1 MKKGLLLSL
10 SLAFSVGVFA
20 QGASRLPNG
29 FRKAEVPAS
38 MKNRKMAVPA
48 RHTAIDNGIPDNNN
62 SSRRLVAPQSTTVNT
77 YLLSEYLVGLTYYDL
92 QSNASMSHRLE
103 RRPYGVGTGNTKIS
117 AAWTFSPSWTAAED
131 FPLRGTGYN
140 YSSDDGVTWQ
150 FPYVAGLSQG
160 PTARTE
166 SARTGFTNIVTTRN
180 GSEMSIA
187 HNGSG
192 IAINRRTQTGTG
204 AWTYGTPFGTA
215 TDFWPK
221 ACADGDT
228 VYAVWQGSGT
238 AGTVVQGQ
246 DGPIWFSYSTDAGAT
261 WMPKSL
267 IPGIDST
274 QYLGFGG
281 DDYNIDAKN
290 GTVAIVIGSTTTDLL
305 LMKSSDLGVTWTKT
319 VILHCPFPLF
329 NSSGS
334 VPSDTDNDGVA
345 DFIFA
350 TVGDGSVLLDNAGMA
365 HVWFSDYYW
374 LFDST
379 VFGTATYYIS
389 SSADGLEYWNES
401 MPTGGYVMIAAAQD
415 LNGDSVL
422 NIPTDTTCSTF
433 RKWGNYRG
441 GITGMPSS
449 GIDAN
454 GTMYVTYQ
462 TIDELADTTNYLLS
476 HMHVYMTT
484 SSDGGQT
491 WTYPYDI
498 VPTTVEGG
506 DGEHQEAVF
515 ASMARY
521 VDDKV
526 CVLYQRDGAPGTA
539 LATAGSCDDNY
550 NSGNPS
556 DIVFARIN
564 ALTVNTNNVKSG
576 DLFVSQS
583 YPNPTSGMAYV
594 NVSIKKAGNINVIV
608 TDMLG
613 KVVYTNVQSDVVA
626 GTSTIALNTAKWN
639 AGIYN
644 YTITSGSQKVSKKMI
659 VQ

>member
-20 QGASRLPNG
+20 QGASRLPYG

-38 MKNRKMAVPA
+38 MKNRKIAVSA

-62 SSRRLVAPQSTTVNT
+62 ASRRLIAPEHTTVNNC
-77 YLLSEYLVGLTYYDL
+77 LLSEYNVGFTYYDL
-92 QSNASMSHRLE
+92 QSNASMSHRIE
-103 RRPYGVGTGNTKIS
+103 RRPDGAGSTKIS
-117 AAWTFSPSWTAAED
+117 AVWTFAPAWTSAED

-150 FPYVAGLSQG
+150 FPYVPGVSQG

-180 GSEMSIA
+180 GAEMSIA
-187 HNGSG
+187 HNGTG
-192 IAINRRTQTGTG
+192 IAVNRRTQTGTG
-204 AWTYGTPFGTA
+204 AWTYSTPFGTA

-221 ACADGDT
+221 ACTDGDT

-238 AGTVVQGQ
+238 AGTVVEGQ

-274 QYLGFGG
+274 LYKGFGG

-290 GTVAIVIGSTTTDLL
+290 GTVAIVVGSTLTDLL
-305 LMKSSDLGVTWTKT
+305 LLKSSDLGVTWTKT

-329 NSSGS
+329 DSNGS
-334 VPSDTDNDGVA
+334 VPSDTDGDGVA

-350 TVGDGSVLLDNAGMA
+350 TVGDGSVILDNAGMA
-365 HVWFSDYYW
+365 HVWFSDYAW

-379 VFGTATYYIS
+379 VYATGTYYIS
-389 SSADGLEYWNES
+389 SNSDGLEYWNES
-401 MPTGGYVMIAAAQD
+401 MPTGGFVLIASAQD
-415 LNGDSVL
+415 LNGDGVL
-422 NIPTDTTCSTF
+422 NIPADTTCSTF

-454 GTMYVTYQ
+454 GTLYVTYQ

-476 HMHVYMTT
+476 HMHVYMIT
-484 SSDGGQT
+484 SPDGGLT
-491 WTYPYDI
+491 WTYPCDI
-498 VPTTVEGG
+498 VPTIADGG
-506 DGEHQEAVF
+506 DGENQEAVF

-521 VDDKV
+521 VDDKA

-556 DIVFARIN
+556 DIIFARIN
-564 ALTVNTNNVKSG
+564 SLTVNTNSVNSN

-613 KVVYTNVQSDVVA
+613 KVVYSSVQSNVVA

-644 YTITSGSQKVSKKMI
+644 YTIISGNQNVSKKLI

>member
-20 QGASRLPNG
+20 QGASRLPYG

-38 MKNRKMAVPA
+38 MKNRKVAVSANQP
-48 RHTAIDNGIPDNNN
+48 AIDNGIPNNNN
-62 SSRRLVAPQSTTVNT
+62 SSRRLIAPQSTTVNT
-77 YLLSEYLVGLTYYDL
+77 YLLSEYLVGFTLYDL

-103 RRPYGVGTGNTKIS
+103 RRPDGAGSTKIS
-117 AAWTFSPSWTAAED
+117 AAWTFSPEWNINED
-131 FPLRGTGYN
+131 FLQRGTGYN

-150 FPYVAGLSQG
+150 FPFIPAVSQG

-166 SARTGFTNIVTTRN
+166 PVRTGFTNIVTTRN

-187 HNGSG
+187 HNGAG
-192 IAINRRTQTGTG
+192 IAVNRRTQTGTG

-238 AGTVVQGQ
+238 ATAVVAGQ
-246 DGPIWFSYSTDAGAT
+246 TGPIWFSYSTDAGAT
-261 WMPKSL
+261 WMPKTL
-267 IPGIDST
+267 ITGLDST
-274 QYLGFGG
+274 YYRGFGG
-281 DDYNIDAKN
+281 DDYNIDARN
-290 GTVAIVIGSTTTDLL
+290 GTVAIVAGSTLTDVV

-319 VILHCPFPLF
+319 IVLRSPLPLF
-329 NSSGS
+329 N
-334 VPSDTDNDGVA
+334 PNDTMISDTNADGVA

-350 TVGDGSVLLDNAGMA
+350 TSGDGSVLLDNAGKA
-365 HVWFSDYYW
+365 HVWFSDFAW
-374 LFDST
+374 ILDSAA
-379 VFGTATYYIS
+379 VAAANGTYFIAPA
-389 SSADGLEYWNES
+389 ADGLEYWNES
-401 MPTGGYVMIAAAQD
+401 MPTNGYVMIAAAQD
-415 LNGDSVL
+415 FNGDTMI
-422 NIPTDTTCSTF
+422 NFPADTFCSPI

-454 GTMYVTYQ
+454 GTIYVTYQ
-462 TIDELADTTNYLLS
+462 TIDELTDTMNYKLI

-484 SSDGGQT
+484 SSDGGLT

-498 VPTTVEGG
+498 VPTIAEGG
-506 DGEHQEAVF
+506 DGFYQEAVF

-526 CVLYQRDGAPGTA
+526 CVLYQRDAAPGTA
-539 LATAGSCDDNY
+539 LATVGSCDDNN
-550 NSGNPS
+550 NSGNTS
-556 DIVFARIN
+556 NIVFARID
-564 ALTVNTNNVKSG
+564 ALTVSTNNVNST
-576 DLFVSQS
+576 DLFVNQS
-583 YPNPTSGMAYV
+583 YPNPTTGMAYV

-613 KVVYTNVQSDVVA
+613 KIVYSDVQSNVVA